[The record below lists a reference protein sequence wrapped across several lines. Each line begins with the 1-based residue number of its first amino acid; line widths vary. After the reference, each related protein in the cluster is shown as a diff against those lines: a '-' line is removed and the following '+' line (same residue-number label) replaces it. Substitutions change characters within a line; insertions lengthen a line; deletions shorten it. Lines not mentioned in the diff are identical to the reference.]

1 MIEVLPTIPR
11 TFSLWTSFRA
21 SEATWPGSVCSVSI
35 EYWIGRPLMP
45 PLSLTQSKYAFAVFG
60 MSVKSVPGCLVA
72 IPPSLIG
79 VPVAFLPLPRPHFDA
94 VAAGSAAALLELE
107 DELAPELELDDELL
121 LLLPPQAA
129 TTRATA
135 ITATANAQRIPR
147 DPRSMR
153 IAPPPSYGFTV
164 ASPPARR
171 ARAAGRPRRAG
182 RASPAPPRRRR
193 RGPAGRRPRAAD

>member
-1 MIEVLPTIPR
+1 
-11 TFSLWTSFRA
+11 
-21 SEATWPGSVCSVSI
+21 
-35 EYWIGRPLMP
+35 MP

-72 IPPSLIG
+72 MPPSLIG

-94 VAAGSAAALLELE
+94 AAAGSAAALLELE

-121 LLLPPQAA
+121 LSPPHAA

-135 ITATANAQRIPR
+135 ITATANAQRIAR

-164 ASPPARR
+164 
-171 ARAAGRPRRAG
+171 
-182 RASPAPPRRRR
+182 
-193 RGPAGRRPRAAD
+193 

>member
-72 IPPSLIG
+72 MPPSLIG
-79 VPVAFLPLPRPHFDA
+79 VPAAFLPLPRPHFEA
-94 VAAGSAAALLELE
+94 AAAGSLEALVEL
-107 DELAPELELDDELL
+107 DDDAPELELDDELL
-121 LLLPPQAA
+121 SLPPQAA
-129 TTRATA
+129 TRNARATA
-135 ITATANAQRIPR
+135 AAAITGAKPIL
-147 DPRSMR
+147 R
-153 IAPPPSYGFTV
+153 IAPPPSCGFTG
-164 ASPPARR
+164 ASRRARR
-171 ARAAGRPRRAG
+171 APAAACPRPAA
-182 RASPAPPRRRR
+182 RASPLPPPRSR
-193 RGPAGRRPRAAD
+193 RGPADMRPRAAG